1 MKIAIE
7 LNNVI
12 RDINT
17 QVLDYYVKDIDKS
30 FDKKNINKNMYNFI
44 NQIPFE
50 DEKKRDKFMYED
62 YVYEIFG
69 CAGTYGMHLPNTINT
84 WHLNLK
90 NEHDLMIFSLMES
103 GLSIQSSYFFLSKIG
118 CKIREVFFP
127 KKYKE
132 LWDKCDI
139 IITANQN
146 IARNKPKDK
155 YVVLIQTDD
164 NKKYRYKADLV
175 YDSLNELL
183 LDEDFFKKISTT
195 EKQKTWFLNRIVNF
209 LNKKLKKLF

>member
-17 QVLDYYVKDIDKS
+17 QMLDYYVKDFDKS
-30 FDKKNINKNMYNFI
+30 FNKNSVDKNTYEFI
-44 NQIPFE
+44 EQIPFE
-50 DEKKRDKFMYED
+50 NKTIRDKFLYED
-62 YVYEIFG
+62 YVYEVFG
-69 CAGTYGMHLPNTINT
+69 CAGTYGMHLPNSINN
-84 WHLNLK
+84 WHIDNKSNHEFLV
-90 NEHDLMIFSLMES
+90 FSLGES

-127 KKYKE
+127 KKYKD
-132 LWDKCDI
+132 LWDKCDV

-146 IARNKPKDK
+146 IARNKPNDK
-155 YVVLIQTDD
+155 YVVLIKTND

-175 YDSLNELL
+175 YDSLNDII
-183 LDEDFFKKISTT
+183 LDDDFFKKL
-195 EKQKTWFLNRIVNF
+195 KLNRK
-209 LNKKLKKLF
+209 NKKNIFKTVFSLFKKNN

>member
-17 QVLDYYVKDIDKS
+17 QILDYYVKDFDKS
-30 FDKKNINKNMYNFI
+30 FNKSCVDKNTYDFI
-44 NQIPFE
+44 EQIPFE
-50 DEKKRDKFMYED
+50 TKTICNKFLYED
-62 YVYEIFG
+62 YVYEVFG
-69 CAGTYGMHLPNTINT
+69 CAGTYGMHLPNSINE
-84 WHLNLK
+84 WHINLK
-90 NEHDLMIFSLMES
+90 NKHDLMVFSLNES

-132 LWDKCDI
+132 LWDKCDV

-146 IARNKPKDK
+146 IARNKPEDK
-155 YVVLIQTDD
+155 YVILIKTND
-164 NKKYRYKADLV
+164 NKKFRYKADIV
-175 YDSLNELL
+175 YDSLNDLL
-183 LDEDFFKKISTT
+183 SDSEFFDKINRLKKPNIFKKIISFFKK
-195 EKQKTWFLNRIVNF
+195 K
-209 LNKKLKKLF
+209 